1 MKALN
6 DYVEEYKKQLE
17 KGDIQKAYRSIMDFI
32 MSLRTYF
39 EKKYSEY
46 YVSGSIYYGY
56 MDMTYFSFTPEALK
70 EKKLKIAIVFIHE
83 SVSFEVWLSGYNKS
97 IQEKYWKYFKEKK
110 MKKYHVPEDIKGID
124 SIVDY
129 KIKDKADFN
138 DLNKLTSKIEKETL
152 SFVKDITAFLEN

>member
-17 KGDIQKAYRSIMDFI
+17 KGDIQKAYRSIMDF
-32 MSLRTYF
+32 MMNLRTYF

-110 MKKYHVPEDIKGID
+110 MKKYHVPEDIKGKD
-124 SIVDY
+124 CIVEY
-129 KIKDKADFN
+129 KIKEKADFN
-138 DLNKLTSKIEKETL
+138 DLNKLTSKIEKEAL
-152 SFVKDITAFLEN
+152 SFVKDMIAFLEN